1 MFFPFWEQMEPFF
14 KWMQSSWL
22 NQIILNSWWAGA
34 AINIGHLLSLV
45 FFAGGL
51 LVVNFR
57 LLGVGTTALPIVAAD
72 ARPWM
77 LGGLTGLAATG
88 ILQLVSLAERNYYNW
103 NFWFKMSVLIF
114 ALIYTFTIWRKVV
127 SAPDT
132 MSEPLKAKLVG
143 LISMGLWM
151 AVVIPGRL
159 IGLT

>member
-22 NQIILNSWWAGA
+22 NAIILNSWWAGA
-34 AINIGHLLSLV
+34 AINIAHLLSLV
-45 FFAGGL
+45 FFAGAV
-51 LVVNFR
+51 LVINFR

-77 LGGLTGLAATG
+77 IGGFAGLAATG

-103 NFWFKMSVLIF
+103 NFWFKMTVLLFALKVIF
-114 ALIYTFTIWRKVV
+114 AD
-127 SAPDT
+127 DT
-132 MSEPLKAKLVG
+132 MTQPLKAKLVG
-143 LISMGLWM
+143 LISLALWTS
-151 AVVIPGRL
+151 VVIPGRL